1 MSSRAIQ
8 IEEFNLTLMNKYT
21 WFDGLTYNTHIFWD
35 HIVYIIWIVFASCT
49 FANILIAR
57 SQSKFRKVQSKKI
70 HIASSLTALNTNFC
84 SSKIHQKPLRAIAG
98 GSVCGLGA
106 LTSQFCQWTPSFCCL
121 HLSYCYCLLC
131 FIVVNTNKLLQT
143 QGQMTKI
150 NSCHSLFTYTRR
162 FT

>member
-1 MSSRAIQ
+1 MWSYRIY
-8 IEEFNLTLMNKYT
+8 IMNCVCKLCICEHS
-21 WFDGLTYNTHIFWD
+21 DKHMP
-35 HIVYIIWIVFASCT
+35 
-49 FANILIAR
+49 
-57 SQSKFRKVQSKKI
+57 RKVQSKKI
-70 HIASSLTALNTNFC
+70 HIALSLTALNTNFC

-143 QGQMTKI
+143 QGQMTKF
-150 NSCHSLFTYTRR
+150 NSRHSLFTYTRR